1 VRHRSPTI
9 TVTRGRFAATAGQVL
24 EHVRAA
30 GCAARE
36 EIASGTGLS
45 VATIGRSVGPLVEAR
60 LLRERPD
67 LARTGAVGRPS
78 TPVEIDTDHF
88 AVLGVHIGRRI
99 ATVALG
105 DVAGRVITHRTIR
118 RSAGAAPDLPALA
131 RAASDLLADEPGRAP
146 LALGVVAPWRDLG
159 LDEAAIE
166 SELAEL
172 TGLDVRSGDHIAAV
186 AAAEYFHRRQGTTGV
201 TLYVYARD
209 TIGFAAAVD
218 KGTGVE
224 VSRVSSLS
232 HFPTGSDVQC
242 SCGRTGCLEVT
253 AGNEAV
259 MARARAAGI
268 VDGDDPAALYAA
280 GTATRPL
287 LAERAA
293 VLGRVTATVRDMI
306 APDRVVLV
314 GQGFT
319 GEPAVLAD
327 VLAECDRG
335 ALHDVPVSFT
345 RFGAGIQAVSS
356 CTVALRPIYDD
367 PFALV
372 ARPQRPAAPTSPAIA

>member
-1 VRHRSPTI
+1 MRHRTPTI
-9 TVTRGRFAATAGQVL
+9 TVTRGRFASTAGQVL
-24 EHVRAA
+24 EQVHAA
-30 GCAARE
+30 GCASRE
-36 EIASGTGLS
+36 EIAGGTGLS
-45 VATIGRSVGPLVEAR
+45 VATIGRTVGPLVEAR

-67 LARTGAVGRPS
+67 RAHTGAIGRPGI
-78 TPVEIDTDHF
+78 PVEIDTDHF
-88 AVLGVHIGRRI
+88 AVLGLHIGRRI

-105 DVAGRVITHRTIR
+105 DLAGHVITHRTLR
-118 RSAGAAPDLPALA
+118 RCAGEAPDLAALA
-131 RAASDLLADEPGRAP
+131 RAAADLLAADAGRAP

-166 SELAEL
+166 TELAEL
-172 TGLDVRSGDHIAAV
+172 TGLDVRGGDHIAAV
-186 AAAEYFHRRQGTTGV
+186 AATEYFHRRQGTTGV

-209 TIGFAAAVD
+209 TIGFASAVD
-218 KGTGVE
+218 TGTGVE
-224 VSRVSSLS
+224 VSRVGSLA
-232 HFPTGSDVQC
+232 HFPTGSSVPC
-242 SCGRTGCLEVT
+242 RCGRTGCLEVS

-259 MARARAAGI
+259 LSRARAAGL
-268 VDGDDPAALYAA
+268 VREDDAAALYAA
-280 GTATRPL
+280 GPAVRPL
-287 LAERAA
+287 LAERARALGA
-293 VLGRVTATVRDMI
+293 VAAHVRDAI

-327 VLAECDRG
+327 VLDAYDQG
-335 ALHDVPVSFT
+335 ALPDVPVSFT

-372 ARPQRPAAPTSPAIA
+372 SRPEARPTPTSASA